1 MNVFFNSHQIT
12 IRRLRVTNGYSSN
25 YSATFTVYQADIQ
38 PSDTNRVSLNGAIGG
53 LYEAFL
59 DASVPIKEADQVTAN
74 GQTYSVQSVNYFRGA
89 NLLDHKHIIMVAKN
103 ADN

>member
-1 MNVFFNSHQIT
+1 MNVFFNSHEIT
-12 IRRLRVTNGYSSN
+12 IRRLRNTSGYSSN

-38 PSDTNRVSLNGAIGG
+38 PSDTGRASYNGAIGAS
-53 LYEAFL
+53 YEAFL
-59 DASVPIKEADQVTAN
+59 DANVPIKESDQITAN

-89 NLLDHKHIIMVAKN
+89 NLLDHKHIIMVAQN